1 MVSLLKRKVKNRDLS
16 DTGPAGLC
24 LKRDNLHKDILLSG
38 KPGVNDINQAR
49 KVLIVLDDLSD
60 KQL

>member
-1 MVSLLKRKVKNRDLS
+1 MLLTETEINNRDLPDEWS
-16 DTGPAGLC
+16 AGLC
-24 LKRDNLHKDILLSG
+24 LESEDNHKNILTRV
-38 KPGVNDINQAR
+38 KAFVNDINQSQ

>member
-1 MVSLLKRKVKNRDLS
+1 MLLTETEINNRDLPDES
-16 DTGPAGLC
+16 AGLC
-24 LKRDNLHKDILLSG
+24 LESEDNHKNILTTV
-38 KPGVNDINQAR
+38 KAFVNDINQSQ